1 MKDKRL
7 ETIYALSL
15 MCILAVIPLVTFIT
29 VYHTDI
35 GNNTWIAGTA
45 FYDFFLYYKSQLL
58 MLTGLIMGI
67 ATAVSLLRGYHGNLY
82 GKNSYYALIP
92 VGIFALFSFVSA
104 MVSEHRADALFGGYE
119 QFEGLFVILCYVFCF
134 VFAYIYVTDRK
145 WLDLLLYTLL
155 IGSLILSFT
164 GAMQAFHL
172 DYMTNKK
179 MLPFLTMF
187 LKNVPEN
194 FSISASF
201 GEGVSYA
208 TLYNP
213 NYVGTYVAL
222 VLPVTVALG
231 LWGRKLIF
239 RILAGISAL
248 FQIIMLFGAQSMTGL
263 IGVAGGALVAILFLF
278 ADLRKNR
285 RLLFGIGGVALLAI
299 AGVLVGKPDLLRQF
313 TQTTISSCNYTVS
326 SIETSNDAFQILLDN
341 GKRIEGRIAQGKG
354 IHECTL
360 YDTAGSPLPT
370 AGTLAAGLTIPKEE
384 YKGIAFFSDS
394 KQFSEGDK
402 TINYDILRISAGE
415 NYSWELLKRNDK
427 LYYINGVGKLDTLR
441 KVKSLGFEHR
451 YDLATNRGYIW
462 SRTLP
467 LLQENMLLGKGA
479 DNFVYAFPNDD
490 YVGKINCG
498 FGSQTITKPHNM
510 YMQIWV
516 QDGMPACLAFLAIFV
531 IFAIRTFRRCF
542 KKGTLTYAQKIQ
554 IAVFCGSAGYMTA
567 GIANDSTICVAPIFW
582 CLLGTGMAVSCKNW
596 KE

>member
-1 MKDKRL
+1 MKDRKL
-7 ETIYALSL
+7 DSIYALPL
-15 MCILAVIPLVTFIT
+15 MFVLAVIPLVTFVT

-58 MLTGLIMGI
+58 MLMGLILGI
-67 ATAVSLLRGYHGNLY
+67 TTAVSLMRGYHGNLC
-82 GKNSYYALIP
+82 GKYSYLALIP

-119 QFEGLFVILCYVFCF
+119 QFEGLFVLLCYVFCF
-134 VFAYIYVTDRK
+134 VFAYFYVTDGK
-145 WLDLLLYTLL
+145 WLDLLLHTLL
-155 IGSLILSFT
+155 IGSLILSFM
-164 GAMQAFHL
+164 GAMQAFHC

-179 MLPFLTMF
+179 MVPFLTMF
-187 LKNVPEN
+187 LKNVPDK
-194 FSISASF
+194 FTISASF
-201 GEGVSYA
+201 GKGVSYA

-231 LWGRKLIF
+231 LWGRKPVF
-239 RILAGISAL
+239 RIMAAISAL

-263 IGVAGGALVAILFLF
+263 IGVAGGALIALLFLF

-285 RLLFGIGGVALLAI
+285 RLLFGIGGVILVAI
-299 AGVLVGKPDLLRQF
+299 IGVLVAKPDLLAQF
-313 TQTTISSCNYTVS
+313 TQTSLSSCSYTIT
-326 SIETSNDAFQILLDN
+326 SIETSNDKFQISLDN
-341 GKRIEGRIAQGKG
+341 GNKIEGRSAQGKG

-360 YDTAGSPLPT
+360 YDAAGTPLPT
-370 AGTLAAGLTIPKEE
+370 TGTLADGLTIPEE
-384 YKGIAFFSDS
+384 GYRGITFFSDR

-402 TINYDILRISAGE
+402 KVDYDILRISAGE

-427 LYYINGVGKLDTLR
+427 LYYVNGVGKLDRLR
-441 KVKSLGFEHR
+441 KVKALGFEHR

-531 IFAIRTFRRCF
+531 LFGIRTFRGCF

-554 IAVFCGSAGYMTA
+554 IAVFCGSAGYMMA
-567 GIANDSTICVAPIFW
+567 GIANDSTICVAPVFW

-596 KE
+596 QE

>member
-7 ETIYALSL
+7 ETIYALPL

-92 VGIFALFSFVSA
+92 IGIFALFSFVSA

-164 GAMQAFHL
+164 GAMQAFHW

-179 MLPFLTMF
+179 MIPILTMF

-201 GEGVSYA
+201 GKGVSYA

-313 TQTTISSCNYTVS
+313 TQTTISSCNYT
-326 SIETSNDAFQILLDN
+326 D
-341 GKRIEGRIAQGKG
+341 
-354 IHECTL
+354 
-360 YDTAGSPLPT
+360 
-370 AGTLAAGLTIPKEE
+370 
-384 YKGIAFFSDS
+384 
-394 KQFSEGDK
+394 
-402 TINYDILRISAGE
+402 
-415 NYSWELLKRNDK
+415 
-427 LYYINGVGKLDTLR
+427 R
-441 KVKSLGFEHR
+441 KSV
-451 YDLATNRGYIW
+451 
-462 SRTLP
+462 
-467 LLQENMLLGKGA
+467 
-479 DNFVYAFPNDD
+479 V
-490 YVGKINCG
+490 
-498 FGSQTITKPHNM
+498 
-510 YMQIWV
+510 
-516 QDGMPACLAFLAIFV
+516 
-531 IFAIRTFRRCF
+531 
-542 KKGTLTYAQKIQ
+542 
-554 IAVFCGSAGYMTA
+554 
-567 GIANDSTICVAPIFW
+567 
-582 CLLGTGMAVSCKNW
+582 
-596 KE
+596 

>member
-7 ETIYALSL
+7 ETIYALPL

-35 GNNTWIAGTA
+35 GNNTWITGTA

-58 MLTGLIMGI
+58 MLTGLILGVT
-67 ATAVSLLRGYHGNLY
+67 TAVSLLRGYHGNLY

-104 MVSEHRADALFGGYE
+104 MASEHRADALFGGYE
-119 QFEGLFVILCYVFCF
+119 QFEGLFVLLCYVFCY
-134 VFAYIYVTDRK
+134 VFAYIYVTDGK

-164 GAMQAFHL
+164 GAMQAFHW

-179 MLPFLTMF
+179 MIPFLTMF
-187 LKNVPEN
+187 LKNVPEK

-201 GEGVSYA
+201 GKGVSYA

-231 LWGRKLIF
+231 LWGRKLVF
-239 RILAGISAL
+239 RILAAVSAL

-263 IGVAGGALVAILFLF
+263 IGVAGGALIALLFLF

-285 RLLFGIGGVALLAI
+285 RLLFGIGGVLLVAI
-299 AGVLVGKPDLLRQF
+299 TGVLVGKPDLLARF

-326 SIETSNDAFQILLDN
+326 SIETSNDAFQISLDS
-341 GKRIEGRIAQGKG
+341 GKTIEGRIARGKS

-360 YDTAGSPLPT
+360 YDSAGSPLPT
-370 AGTLAAGLTIPKEE
+370 VGTLAAGLTIPKEE

-394 KQFSEGDK
+394 RQFSEGEK

-427 LYYINGVGKLDTLR
+427 LYYVNGVGKLDRLR
-441 KVKSLGFEHR
+441 KVNSLGFEHR

-531 IFAIRTFRRCF
+531 LFAIRTFRGCF
-542 KKGTLTYAQKIQ
+542 KKGTLTYTQKIQ
-554 IAVFCGSAGYMTA
+554 IAVFCGAAGYMTA
-567 GIANDSTICVAPIFW
+567 GIANDSTICVAPVFW
-582 CLLGTGMAVSCKNW
+582 CLLGIGMAVSCKNW
-596 KE
+596 QE